1 MRVSGTFMVSSFL
14 LKEIEAPMCSKS
26 SDIHFTS
33 AIIGTLRRVNVP
45 GASRQAAISFRAEF
59 FAPDT
64 VTDPCRGPDFST
76 RIGVFSERVSLFTY

>member
-1 MRVSGTFMVSSFL
+1 
-14 LKEIEAPMCSKS
+14 
-26 SDIHFTS
+26 
-33 AIIGTLRRVNVP
+33 VNVP